1 MITNIKLN
9 KLMWLALPIIAL
21 APLLLP
27 GYTTLMTYIWI
38 MIILALTWD
47 MLGGQTGY
55 TSFGNILFFGVGM
68 YVCAVV
74 QREMFTSG
82 LDRFERI
89 SEIVVSLN
97 ASEYFISLA
106 IGALA
111 GGFVAVLLAIILGAG
126 ILGMR
131 GHYFAIC
138 TLGLGHAAAE
148 IAGGIDY
155 IGAGSGMV
163 TPIYPSDAYIG
174 KDFFYF
180 YVFFLLVLITLF
192 VFRKIYKSQFG
203 LALNA
208 IRDNE
213 NKAESMGIHTTQY
226 KVTAWSISAFF
237 LAIAGAGVG
246 NIIGFIDPV
255 DIAFSGATFGVWMI
269 VMAILGGKGTLWGPV
284 VGACILYLSK
294 EAFWIYLLGW
304 DKVALGLLIV
314 VIVVYFPKGIFSW
327 AAERKQ
333 LNNRIMAQTKGDK

>member
-1 MITNIKLN
+1 MITDDKQNMII
-9 KLMWLALPIIAL
+9 WIGLAISAVV
-21 APLLLP
+21 PLLLP
-27 GYTTLMTYIWI
+27 NYITVLTYIWV

-68 YVCAVV
+68 YVSAVV
-74 QREMFTSG
+74 QRDMFSSG
-82 LDRFERI
+82 LDRFERV
-89 SEIVVSLN
+89 SEVVVNLN

-106 IGALA
+106 VGTLA
-111 GGFVAVLLAIILGAG
+111 GAIVAVILAVILGSG

-148 IAGGIDY
+148 IASGIDY

-163 TPIYPSDAYIG
+163 TPIYPGELALSKEA
-174 KDFFYF
+174 FYYYAF
-180 YVFFLLVLITLF
+180 MLFAIITFFL
-192 VFRKIYKSQFG
+192 FRKIYQGQFG

-226 KVTAWSISAFF
+226 KIAGWSIAAFF

-246 NIIGFIDPV
+246 NVIGFIDPV
-255 DIAFSGATFGVWMI
+255 EIAFSGPTFGVWMI
-269 VMAILGGKGTLWGPV
+269 VMAILGGKGTIWGPV
-284 VGACILYLSK
+284 LGAIILYSAK
-294 EAFWIYLLGW
+294 ETFWTYLLGW

-314 VIVVYFPKGIFSW
+314 IVVVYFPKGILGYFK
-327 AAERKQ
+327 ERRQ
-333 LNNRIMAQTKGDK
+333 LSNSILSQKGEG

>member
-1 MITNIKLN
+1 MITKN
-9 KLMWLALPIIAL
+9 KQNNLIWLGLAISTILPFL
-21 APLLLP
+21 FPNHVTFL
-27 GYTTLMTYIWI
+27 TYIWV

-74 QREMFTSG
+74 QRDMFSSG
-82 LDRFERI
+82 LDRFERV
-89 SEIVVSLN
+89 SEVVVNLN

-106 IGALA
+106 VGTFSGAL
-111 GGFVAVLLAIILGAG
+111 VAVFLAVILGSG

-148 IAGGIDY
+148 IASGIEY
-155 IGAGSGMV
+155 LGAGSGMV
-163 TPIYPSDAYIG
+163 TPIYPSGLFFG
-174 KDFFYF
+174 KEEFYYYAF
-180 YVFFLLVLITLF
+180 LLAAVSTFFL
-192 VFRKIYKSQFG
+192 FRKIYQSQFG

-226 KVTAWSISAFF
+226 KIAGWSISAFF

-255 DIAFSGATFGVWMI
+255 EIAFSGPTFGVWMI
-269 VMAILGGKGTLWGPV
+269 VMAILGGKGTIWGPV
-284 VGACILYLSK
+284 LGAIILYSAK
-294 EAFWIYLLGW
+294 ETFWTYLLGW
-304 DKVALGLLIV
+304 DKVALGLLILIV
-314 VIVVYFPKGIFSW
+314 VVYFPKGILGYFKD
-327 AAERKQ
+327 RKQ
-333 LNNRIMAQTKGDK
+333 LSNNILSQKGES

>member
-1 MITNIKLN
+1 MIIKN
-9 KLMWLALPIIAL
+9 KQNNFIWLGLAISAIA
-21 APLLLP
+21 PFFFPNHITLL
-27 GYTTLMTYIWI
+27 TYIWV

-74 QREMFTSG
+74 QRDMFSSG
-82 LDRFERI
+82 LDRFERV
-89 SEIVVSLN
+89 SEVVVSLN

-106 IGALA
+106 VGTFSGAI
-111 GGFVAVLLAIILGAG
+111 VAVLLAVILGSG

-148 IAGGIDY
+148 ITSGIEY
-155 IGAGSGMV
+155 LGAGSGMV
-163 TPIYPSDAYIG
+163 TPIYPSELLLG
-174 KDFFYF
+174 KEEFY
-180 YVFFLLVLITLF
+180 YYAFLLVAITTFFL
-192 VFRKIYKSQFG
+192 FRKIYQSQFG

-226 KVTAWSISAFF
+226 KIAGWSISAFF

-246 NIIGFIDPV
+246 NVIGFIDPV
-255 DIAFSGATFGVWMI
+255 EIAFSGPTFGVWMI
-269 VMAILGGKGTLWGPV
+269 VMAILGGKGTIWGPV
-284 VGACILYLSK
+284 LGAIILYSAK
-294 EAFWIYLLGW
+294 ETFWTYLLGW
-304 DKVALGLLIV
+304 DKVALGLLILIV
-314 VIVVYFPKGIFSW
+314 VVYFPKGILGYFK
-327 AAERKQ
+327 ERKQ
-333 LNNRIMAQTKGDK
+333 LSNSILSQKGES

>member
-1 MITNIKLN
+1 MITKN
-9 KLMWLALPIIAL
+9 KQNNLLWLGLAISTILPFLFPNYITFL
-21 APLLLP
+21 
-27 GYTTLMTYIWI
+27 TYIWV

-74 QREMFTSG
+74 QRDMFSSG
-82 LDRFERI
+82 LDRFERV
-89 SEIVVSLN
+89 SEVVVNLN

-106 IGALA
+106 VGTFSGAL
-111 GGFVAVLLAIILGAG
+111 VAVFLAVILGSG

-148 IAGGIDY
+148 IASGIEY
-155 IGAGSGMV
+155 LGAGSGMV
-163 TPIYPSDAYIG
+163 TPIYPSGLFFG
-174 KDFFYF
+174 KEEFY
-180 YVFFLLVLITLF
+180 YYALLMGAVATFFLF
-192 VFRKIYKSQFG
+192 KKIYQSQFG

-226 KVTAWSISAFF
+226 KIAGWSISAFF

-246 NIIGFIDPV
+246 NVIGFIDPV
-255 DIAFSGATFGVWMI
+255 EIAFSGPTFGVWMI
-269 VMAILGGKGTLWGPV
+269 VMAILGGKGTIWGPV
-284 VGACILYLSK
+284 LGAIILYSAK
-294 EAFWIYLLGW
+294 ETFWTYLLGW
-304 DKVALGLLIV
+304 DKVALGLLILIV
-314 VIVVYFPKGIFSW
+314 VVYFPKGILGYFK
-327 AAERKQ
+327 ERKQ
-333 LNNRIMAQTKGDK
+333 LSNNILSQKGES

>member
-1 MITNIKLN
+1 MITKN
-9 KLMWLALPIIAL
+9 KQNNLIWLGLAISTILPFL
-21 APLLLP
+21 FPNHVTFL
-27 GYTTLMTYIWI
+27 TYIWV

-74 QREMFTSG
+74 QRDMFSSG
-82 LDRFERI
+82 LDRFERV
-89 SEIVVSLN
+89 SEVVVNLN

-106 IGALA
+106 VGTFSGAL
-111 GGFVAVLLAIILGAG
+111 VAVFLAVILGSG

-148 IAGGIDY
+148 IASGIEY
-155 IGAGSGMV
+155 LGAGSGMV
-163 TPIYPSDAYIG
+163 TPIYPSGLFFG
-174 KDFFYF
+174 KEEFY
-180 YVFFLLVLITLF
+180 YYALLLAAVSTFFL
-192 VFRKIYKSQFG
+192 FRKIYQSQFG

-226 KVTAWSISAFF
+226 KIAGWSISAFF

-255 DIAFSGATFGVWMI
+255 EIAFSGPTFGVWMI
-269 VMAILGGKGTLWGPV
+269 VMAILGGKGTIWGPV
-284 VGACILYLSK
+284 LGAIILYSAK
-294 EAFWIYLLGW
+294 ETFWTYLLGW
-304 DKVALGLLIV
+304 DKVALGLLILIV
-314 VIVVYFPKGIFSW
+314 VVYFPKGILGYFKD
-327 AAERKQ
+327 RKQ
-333 LNNRIMAQTKGDK
+333 LSNNILSQKGES